1 MSIEREATNS
11 TAGTEAGEV
20 SQWRITGDW
29 CDLCNCAIGCPCVF
43 GSDPTLGYCETVH
56 GWLIREGQFGDVS
69 LSDLAVVTVIRYE
82 GNVFEKNRE
91 FSFLFCDHADPE
103 QREALKTIFMGKA
116 GGAFAAWRDL
126 TIRVDGVDFVPM
138 DVSFTDEEW
147 KVEVPGMVEALG
159 GPYRKHMVPEYE
171 TCRIYNAPRPDTTP
185 GHITVGQALRNV
197 VKGVFGRVW
206 DWSGRSSKH
215 IEFDLRGPD
224 PYAWRTPVS

>member
-1 MSIEREATNS
+1 M
-11 TAGTEAGEV
+11 
-20 SQWRITGDW
+20 
-29 CDLCNCAIGCPCVF
+29 
-43 GSDPTLGYCETVH
+43 
-56 GWLIREGQFGDVS
+56 S

-159 GPYRKHMVPEYE
+159 GPYRKHMVPENE
-171 TCRIYNAPRPDTTP
+171 TLSHIQRFSSRHDTRSHHRGSSIAQCREGRFWSCL
-185 GHITVGQALRNV
+185 GLVRSFLQAHR
-197 VKGVFGRVW
+197 
-206 DWSGRSSKH
+206 
-215 IEFDLRGPD
+215 I
-224 PYAWRTPVS
+224 